1 MPKKDMTQ
9 PTTRTSTAPRVNPKI
24 RAAMAATVPNTMIT
38 LRRPH
43 RSTSQASASLPGM
56 DTSTMTAVKANA
68 DVSVK
73 PMEATTVGM
82 NVWIE

>member
-9 PTTRTSTAPRVNPKI
+9 PTTRTITAPLMNPNT
-24 RAAMAATVPNTMIT
+24 RAAMAASVPNTMIT

-56 DTSTMTAVKANA
+56 DTSTMTAVKAKA
-68 DVSVK
+68 DVRVK
-73 PMEATTVGM
+73 PIEATTVGM